1 MTIITGGKMKFKVG
15 DLIVHKPAGIERFG
29 AVEAIILEHW
39 QTETLSPLRIAKD
52 GIIDNVRLFITF
64 DEDDPTAVGDIDVM
78 CGFREQ
84 HWSLKNEI

>member
-1 MTIITGGKMKFKVG
+1 MKFKVG
-15 DLIVHKPAGIERFG
+15 DLIAHKPMQGLG
-29 AVEAIILEHW
+29 SLVEAIILEHW